1 MSNVNGPR
9 GTSFSTPPEFPRGDQ
24 TAEEKSDI
32 SPKPPRYIQ
41 SVRGSF
47 QHSTKPFSA
56 RSIRPVPILDVKIRG
71 LLKSDHFRDVEKALN
86 CGGDIKADGRNL
98 QSDRDEVENILK
110 EIQTKSAKKEV
121 DLDADFSV
129 KLKKHLNDLKRIDLS
144 SPKELAQIIVSSM
157 DDIRD
162 WHFNA
167 GYDKTLITGKQLID
181 SEGKLRDIL
190 SNYSVGNPG
199 VTKQEIIA
207 PARGEVSSDESHP
220 VTPASANG
228 QTTSAVRSGTVT
240 RPDGEK
246 TPAVISDDALI
257 ATNGHEIPAVTN
269 KAKDEGGESGYRS
282 DVTSSVSPVDQRTE
296 TSPTSSARRASTTGT
311 QTSPVSGSPGPMPEE
326 TGKSPGVNE
335 TGKLDDSSSVTSLLP
350 SADQGTETS
359 PASIAQHSS
368 TNRNQTVSDN
378 LMPERTRNS
387 TVGDEAK
394 ESGKGFEV
402 TSSPV
407 DEKTETSS
415 TSLARKMS
423 TTGTQ
428 TLSVPESDGPMFE
441 GTGKSPAVNETG
453 KSDDGSD
460 VDSLSSPDDQG
471 AETSS
476 TSSARRASS
485 AGTQTD
491 ADNSMPEETGNSPVV
506 DEAKESGDGSDATS
520 PASLVDQGTV
530 TSPETLGASSTGS
543 QTSSVTDSP
552 GPMPEETGKSPVG
565 DKAGK
570 SGNGSDVSSLLS
582 PVDQGI
588 KTSPTSEAPGAF
600 ITGSQTTS
608 VPESLKLM
616 PKGAGTNPAEDKAKK
631 SGDGSD
637 VVSLSSSVDQGTET
651 SPTSLAR
658 RASSTG
664 AQTLPVPDGS
674 PGSMLE
680 ETGKSPVGDKAGK
693 SGDGSDV
700 ASLLSPVDQGIKTSP
715 TSEAPG
721 AFITG
726 SQTPSVPDSLK
737 PMPKETETSP
747 VGDEGKKSGESSDVD
762 SLSSSVDQGTGT
774 SPASLARRASTSG
787 TQTLPVSDGSP
798 GSMPEET
805 GNSTDVDE
813 AKGPGDDSDAT
824 SPASLV
830 DQGTET
836 SPTSEAPGAFIT
848 GSQTSSVP
856 DSLKLVP
863 KGTETSPVGNEA
875 KKSGESSDVASLS
888 SSVDQGTE
896 TSPSLEALGAS
907 STGSQTSSV
916 PESIRL
922 MPEEIEAG
930 QAEVG
935 GEAEESGDGL
945 RSVTPLSSPVDT
957 GTVTGPT
964 TEAKG
969 DDDENSPPRQFADA
983 STNAIPETTSR
994 GTGTTPVANGEDD
1007 ENILPRQLVDASTN
1021 TKTETTS
1028 RGTSPIS
1035 EEVDVSTR
1043 PTPEGAEDN
1052 KDTVRNEAEKSDVT
1066 PPPSAVDKGVE
1077 TSPKL
1082 AASEMTAT
1090 GSQTSPATDD
1100 SISKMPEEMGVR
1112 QSPVGGEAEESV
1124 GGSRPVTPPS
1134 SPVDTETGT
1143 DPIPVAE
1150 GEDDEN
1156 SPPRQFADASA
1167 NAIPETTSRETSKM
1181 SETIDDKSSL
1191 MAVAPG
1197 ANGDN
1202 TPAPLSSEHT
1212 DRNDQA
1218 VTVDPTSNTSEV
1230 TEESNSGAP
1239 AERPEA
1245 TSPTA
1250 PDLEP
1255 GELEQYLNTVPVN
1268 QEAVQLSGVHQNTVA
1283 LQQAVNS
1290 MAAKV
1295 EQFNNWKDAE
1305 IAKKDITWLEGE
1317 DRKLEPSNTRLRNAI
1332 AGQIQTLGKDIDK
1345 TVNDF
1350 NNKYGN
1356 RPKECKALED
1366 TASRIK
1372 ESLQQQK
1379 DSIDQSNRVI
1389 TGPAVQ
1395 KWLADLD
1402 KTSTNF
1408 PNTNDYMEKVLP
1420 DLASVFASNNGEAC
1434 SYLAGQTIDRVS
1446 RELVRRCN
1454 AEVAK
1459 VPGGEGR
1466 HLELQKL
1473 YMQYAQRLQQLD
1485 PQRIP
1490 ARVHQGKLSIRGK
1503 QFASEAIRQQEAE
1516 LGKVFGDP
1524 QTDAE
1529 VSDTSTSAGE
1539 KQAARLIEDVR
1550 IRPRLLAL
1558 LNSLKAAQEG
1568 ITNTAVEKAEDLD
1581 AALTKGLLDI
1591 RDQFNLHPM
1600 PGKFAVLEACQSDLK
1615 KPNSKLA
1622 AESVN
1627 QHNGKLTAKDGK
1639 PRYKKLEERCDGLLK
1654 KLDNARDFP
1663 ETTGQKLAFMEA
1675 FHQKSIFDYEAL
1687 KDGAATTEGSF
1698 TVTRL
1703 GRGKGPLSEFFAG
1716 VPNANYRKADEGAE
1730 SIAIDGGKPEGIVFE
1745 KNRAGDWH
1753 GMLGNKHYTLH
1764 PRFLYEYPKSNIPF
1778 ADNWLPVRADDGKPG
1793 ILVLQTTA
1801 QEPRYF
1807 LYEPDGKGELKP
1819 KSIDATSDDELVDAE
1834 FLLRAAKGPGEASFN
1849 NKPDEVAKAKAS
1861 ALRGGVQSVRDKWNK
1876 TQNAQKKLAS
1886 LYHQT
1891 RIDVEKR
1898 SSDGALQELIGT
1910 EDQSD
1915 LLAGRKVRKSQ
1926 YTDLQNKK
1934 ENKKKVGTH
1943 LENASLKS
1951 ADQRY
1956 QNLSPDTSFDQV
1968 GKGYYEQCR
1977 KKFGSNEL
1985 IELGEKNL
1993 KVFKA
1998 GAFHNMS
2005 VFAGCEIKPDAPE
2018 WSDGSIQQVASN
2030 FDKVVKV
2037 NRDRQ
2042 LRLSEGV
2049 DYLTRKLGTAIRD
2062 KNKDK
2067 ELDFYRDDELVDF
2080 AINQFK
2086 NGHLPES
2093 VGVNRGTFCDDLV
2106 QLMLVKNERD
2116 FCRSMGQRMDALKD
2130 KLAVVRSERFDSQ
2143 QMPDDEFKGAC
2154 QALNLNMALL
2164 AGAQKEASERIES
2177 HYRRGLDEQ
2186 SRAMISF
2193 EQGGLV
2199 LRGDQPKMAE
2209 KAFKFVQKMGKG
2221 RTSKGNT
2228 LVFQLGT
2235 GYGKSK
2241 TIIPLVAD
2249 QACRKNHPV
2258 RIIAPAN
2265 NQAELD
2271 HSLTGYFADS
2281 GVTYRRLDLFKD
2293 FVPKSGAPEKWWSPA
2308 VLEDIKAQVSAT
2320 APLGISTKDVL
2331 LLMTL
2336 RDRLKTIDAA
2346 DYQAHCKETPA
2357 TLQKEIRLLDDIL
2370 DALQYDGLK
2379 VVDEYDRLSTPS
2391 SSDEFKEQAAD
2402 MSRAQSVLGTKP
2414 INEREVAEL
2423 LAAFLSGSKNKVC
2436 LSATMGT
2443 GFTMAGLTKS
2453 ATVQEAAKKCESN
2466 AMTTQARLFNWLS
2479 KTTPVLS
2486 GDTSDPDNRINVLK
2500 QVMERSGK
2508 DKQIIL
2514 FDGNHNG
2521 EDRFMHVKKDYD
2533 YLKEARGGKVRGLLY
2548 YNDQKQLCL
2557 YHPKQEKYQQSD
2569 AVVSPEL
2576 EALIRKNPEDYDV
2589 RLDKTQGTGTDCPQ
2603 GSNSVGIHLGMLEDD
2618 NRRGNVMTQ
2627 EFGRFSRASS
2637 PLNIKGGQ
2645 EFFMVLNTKFL
2656 PPNGSV
2662 SHEYREKQKELT
2674 NACER
2679 ADERAQEAMAKLLG
2693 ELDNKVS
2700 PEQLRV
2706 IHAKLHVSPPDEE
2719 GQYDT
2724 NLERDLGTFI
2734 KSWECNVFPHSVKTA
2749 LADFKRAQW
2758 YGENQ
2763 SQETIATMMALRED
2777 SSFVKACET
2786 NFERGSKRAD
2796 VDEILSNAHTWRGDR
2811 AKKVLDKVELGQV
2824 ITPVGSAGE
2833 YNHQVYVK
2841 EFEGQLR
2848 REVHKELQKIERES
2862 FDNFNKDESLEA
2874 VAKSEHMDDEIKE
2887 CIAKLQARGIRP
2899 DSQTVIHNIPQEL
2912 KEHCGQLWAKA
2923 DHLYSEISSLCNNG
2937 KPIENKGNKDIGL
2950 VATSGWDRVTAAK
2963 QELDDKLRAVQER
2976 GDLVTLTEFCREQ
2989 GSAVE
2994 VFYHELAKALSAVTF
3009 ASDKNNNNNFGKLCG
3024 YLGEVMPGLKK
3035 QFRTVNDRK
3044 GYLYPAKKG
3053 PHPTEI
3059 MLTKSGL
3066 PTKKWDWH
3074 VTVEKLDDRLKN
3086 QLVAL
3091 DDMRKE
3097 DNAKQMARAELSIK
3111 GGVQLTNCLGRIQDE
3126 LLAANKKYRK
3136 TLVKDA
3142 VRTQDAIDKRKT
3154 IKLQ

>member
-1 MSNVNGPR
+1 M
-9 GTSFSTPPEFPRGDQ
+9 
-24 TAEEKSDI
+24 
-32 SPKPPRYIQ
+32 
-41 SVRGSF
+41 
-47 QHSTKPFSA
+47 
-56 RSIRPVPILDVKIRG
+56 
-71 LLKSDHFRDVEKALN
+71 
-86 CGGDIKADGRNL
+86 
-98 QSDRDEVENILK
+98 
-110 EIQTKSAKKEV
+110 
-121 DLDADFSV
+121 
-129 KLKKHLNDLKRIDLS
+129 
-144 SPKELAQIIVSSM
+144 
-157 DDIRD
+157 
-162 WHFNA
+162 
-167 GYDKTLITGKQLID
+167 
-181 SEGKLRDIL
+181 
-190 SNYSVGNPG
+190 
-199 VTKQEIIA
+199 
-207 PARGEVSSDESHP
+207 
-220 VTPASANG
+220 
-228 QTTSAVRSGTVT
+228 
-240 RPDGEK
+240 
-246 TPAVISDDALI
+246 
-257 ATNGHEIPAVTN
+257 
-269 KAKDEGGESGYRS
+269 
-282 DVTSSVSPVDQRTE
+282 
-296 TSPTSSARRASTTGT
+296 
-311 QTSPVSGSPGPMPEE
+311 
-326 TGKSPGVNE
+326 
-335 TGKLDDSSSVTSLLP
+335 
-350 SADQGTETS
+350 
-359 PASIAQHSS
+359 
-368 TNRNQTVSDN
+368 
-378 LMPERTRNS
+378 
-387 TVGDEAK
+387 DEAK
-394 ESGKGFEV
+394 GQG
-402 TSSPV
+402 
-407 DEKTETSS
+407 
-415 TSLARKMS
+415 
-423 TTGTQ
+423 
-428 TLSVPESDGPMFE
+428 
-441 GTGKSPAVNETG
+441 
-453 KSDDGSD
+453 DD
-460 VDSLSSPDDQG
+460 
-471 AETSS
+471 
-476 TSSARRASS
+476 
-485 AGTQTD
+485 TD
-491 ADNSMPEETGNSPVV
+491 A
-506 DEAKESGDGSDATS
+506 AS
-520 PASLVDQGTV
+520 PASLLNQGTE

-552 GPMPEETGKSPVG
+552 RSMPEETGKSLVG

-570 SGNGSDVSSLLS
+570 SD
-582 PVDQGI
+582 
-588 KTSPTSEAPGAF
+588 E
-600 ITGSQTTS
+600 
-608 VPESLKLM
+608 
-616 PKGAGTNPAEDKAKK
+616 
-631 SGDGSD
+631 
-637 VVSLSSSVDQGTET
+637 
-651 SPTSLAR
+651 
-658 RASSTG
+658 
-664 AQTLPVPDGS
+664 
-674 PGSMLE
+674 
-680 ETGKSPVGDKAGK
+680 
-693 SGDGSDV
+693 GSDV

-715 TSEAPG
+715 A
-721 AFITG
+721 
-726 SQTPSVPDSLK
+726 
-737 PMPKETETSP
+737 
-747 VGDEGKKSGESSDVD
+747 
-762 SLSSSVDQGTGT
+762 
-774 SPASLARRASTSG
+774 
-787 TQTLPVSDGSP
+787 
-798 GSMPEET
+798 
-805 GNSTDVDE
+805 
-813 AKGPGDDSDAT
+813 
-824 SPASLV
+824 
-830 DQGTET
+830 
-836 SPTSEAPGAFIT
+836 SEAPGAFIT

-856 DSLKLVP
+856 DSLKP
-863 KGTETSPVGNEA
+863 MPEGTGTSPVEDEA

-888 SSVDQGTE
+888 SSVDQTTKTSPTSLARRASTTGTQTFPVPDGSSGPMPEGTGNRTVEDEAKGPDDGSDTTPPASSVDQGTE
-896 TSPSLEALGAS
+896 TSPETLGAS

-916 PESIRL
+916 SESIRP

-930 QAEVG
+930 Q
-935 GEAEESGDGL
+935 GEAGESGDGL
-945 RSVTPLSSPVDT
+945 RSVTPLSSLVDT

-969 DDDENSPPRQFADA
+969 EDDENSPTQQFADA
-983 STNAIPETTSR
+983 STNAIPDTTSR
-994 GTGTTPVANGEDD
+994 GSGTTPAAKVEDDEDSTPQQLADAPINGIPETNSRETSPELAASEMTATGSQTSPTTDDSISKMPEEVGVRQSPVGGEAEESVGGSRPVTPPSSPVDTETGTGPIPVANGEDGK
-1007 ENILPRQLVDASTN
+1007 NSPPSQFVDASTN
-1021 TKTETTS
+1021 AKPETTS

-1035 EEVDVSTR
+1035 RGIDVSTR
-1043 PTPEGAEDN
+1043 QTPEGAEDN
-1052 KDTVRNEAEKSDVT
+1052 KDTVKNEAEKSGVT
-1066 PPPSAVDKGVE
+1066 APPSAVDKGVE

-1082 AASEMTAT
+1082 AASEVTAI

-1124 GGSRPVTPPS
+1124 GGSRPVTPPPS
-1134 SPVDTETGT
+1134 SVDKETGT

-1156 SPPRQFADASA
+1156 SPPLQFADAST
-1167 NAIPETTSRETSKM
+1167 NAKTETASRETSPM

-1191 MAVAPG
+1191 MAAASGV
-1197 ANGDN
+1197 NGDN
-1202 TPAPLSSEHT
+1202 TPAPVSSEHT

-1230 TEESNSGAP
+1230 AEESNSRAP

-1305 IAKKDITWLEGE
+1305 IAKKEITWLEGE
-1317 DRKLEPSNTRLRNAI
+1317 DRKLEPSHTRLRNAI
-1332 AGQIQTLGKDIDK
+1332 AGQIQTLGKDIDQ
-1345 TVNDF
+1345 TVKDF
-1350 NNKYGN
+1350 NHKYGN

-1366 TASRIK
+1366 RASSIK
-1372 ESLQQQK
+1372 KSLQQQK
-1379 DSIDQSNRVI
+1379 DSIDQSNRAI

-1402 KTSTNF
+1402 KTSTNY

-1459 VPGGEGR
+1459 VPGGEER
-1466 HLELQKL
+1466 HLQLQKL

-1490 ARVHQGKLSIRGK
+1490 ARVHQGKLSIRGE

-1539 KQAARLIEDVR
+1539 KQAARLIEDAR

-1558 LNSLKAAQEG
+1558 LNSLKPVQEG

-1600 PGKFAVLEACQSDLK
+1600 PGKFAVLQACQSDLK

-1627 QHNGKLTAKDGK
+1627 QHNGKLTAKDGQ

-1730 SIAIDGGKPEGIVFE
+1730 SIAIDGGKPEGIIFE

-1753 GMLGNKHYTLH
+1753 GMLGTKHYTLH

-1778 ADNWLPVRADDGKPG
+1778 ADNWLPVRADDGKPA

-1834 FLLRAAKGPGEASFN
+1834 FLLRAAKGPGQAFFN
-1849 NKPDEVAKAKAS
+1849 NKPDEVDKAKAS

-1876 TQNAQKKLAS
+1876 TKNAQKKLAS

-1891 RIDVEKR
+1891 RIDVKKR
-1898 SSDGALQELIGT
+1898 SSDGALQKLIGT
-1910 EDQSD
+1910 QDQSE

-1926 YTDLQNKK
+1926 YTDLQNEK

-1977 KKFGSNEL
+1977 KKFGNNEL

-2018 WSDGSIQQVASN
+2018 WSKGSIQQVASN

-2062 KNKDK
+2062 KNNDK

-2116 FCRSMGQRMDALKD
+2116 FCRSMGRRMDALKD
-2130 KLAVVRSERFDSQ
+2130 KLAVVRSERFGSQ

-2154 QALNLNMALL
+2154 QALNLDMALL

-2186 SRAMISF
+2186 SRAMIAF

-2209 KAFKFVQKMGKG
+2209 KAFKFVQKMEKG
-2221 RTSKGNT
+2221 RASKGNT

-2249 QACRKNHPV
+2249 QACRKDHPV

-2293 FVPKSGAPEKWWSPA
+2293 FVPNSGTPEKWWSPA
-2308 VLEDIKAQVSAT
+2308 VLEDIKAQVSAK

-2357 TLQKEIRLLDDIL
+2357 TLQK
-2370 DALQYDGLK
+2370 
-2379 VVDEYDRLSTPS
+2379 
-2391 SSDEFKEQAAD
+2391 
-2402 MSRAQSVLGTKP
+2402 
-2414 INEREVAEL
+2414 
-2423 LAAFLSGSKNKVC
+2423 
-2436 LSATMGT
+2436 
-2443 GFTMAGLTKS
+2443 
-2453 ATVQEAAKKCESN
+2453 
-2466 AMTTQARLFNWLS
+2466 
-2479 KTTPVLS
+2479 
-2486 GDTSDPDNRINVLK
+2486 
-2500 QVMERSGK
+2500 
-2508 DKQIIL
+2508 
-2514 FDGNHNG
+2514 
-2521 EDRFMHVKKDYD
+2521 RFAY
-2533 YLKEARGGKVRGLLY
+2533 
-2548 YNDQKQLCL
+2548 
-2557 YHPKQEKYQQSD
+2557 
-2569 AVVSPEL
+2569 
-2576 EALIRKNPEDYDV
+2576 
-2589 RLDKTQGTGTDCPQ
+2589 
-2603 GSNSVGIHLGMLEDD
+2603 
-2618 NRRGNVMTQ
+2618 
-2627 EFGRFSRASS
+2627 
-2637 PLNIKGGQ
+2637 
-2645 EFFMVLNTKFL
+2645 
-2656 PPNGSV
+2656 
-2662 SHEYREKQKELT
+2662 
-2674 NACER
+2674 
-2679 ADERAQEAMAKLLG
+2679 
-2693 ELDNKVS
+2693 
-2700 PEQLRV
+2700 
-2706 IHAKLHVSPPDEE
+2706 
-2719 GQYDT
+2719 
-2724 NLERDLGTFI
+2724 
-2734 KSWECNVFPHSVKTA
+2734 
-2749 LADFKRAQW
+2749 
-2758 YGENQ
+2758 
-2763 SQETIATMMALRED
+2763 
-2777 SSFVKACET
+2777 
-2786 NFERGSKRAD
+2786 
-2796 VDEILSNAHTWRGDR
+2796 
-2811 AKKVLDKVELGQV
+2811 
-2824 ITPVGSAGE
+2824 
-2833 YNHQVYVK
+2833 
-2841 EFEGQLR
+2841 
-2848 REVHKELQKIERES
+2848 
-2862 FDNFNKDESLEA
+2862 
-2874 VAKSEHMDDEIKE
+2874 
-2887 CIAKLQARGIRP
+2887 
-2899 DSQTVIHNIPQEL
+2899 
-2912 KEHCGQLWAKA
+2912 
-2923 DHLYSEISSLCNNG
+2923 
-2937 KPIENKGNKDIGL
+2937 
-2950 VATSGWDRVTAAK
+2950 
-2963 QELDDKLRAVQER
+2963 
-2976 GDLVTLTEFCREQ
+2976 
-2989 GSAVE
+2989 
-2994 VFYHELAKALSAVTF
+2994 
-3009 ASDKNNNNNFGKLCG
+3009 
-3024 YLGEVMPGLKK
+3024 
-3035 QFRTVNDRK
+3035 
-3044 GYLYPAKKG
+3044 
-3053 PHPTEI
+3053 
-3059 MLTKSGL
+3059 
-3066 PTKKWDWH
+3066 
-3074 VTVEKLDDRLKN
+3074 
-3086 QLVAL
+3086 
-3091 DDMRKE
+3091 
-3097 DNAKQMARAELSIK
+3097 
-3111 GGVQLTNCLGRIQDE
+3111 
-3126 LLAANKKYRK
+3126 
-3136 TLVKDA
+3136 
-3142 VRTQDAIDKRKT
+3142 
-3154 IKLQ
+3154 